1 MIHPVRFHIEPTRP
15 TERDRT
21 HVVIRLLLLVA
32 LGAVGF
38 SSLYWIVYLAIPAGA
53 ALVLSQAGS
62 ERYLRDTAP
71 RLVVALRWIAQAYA
85 YLWLLTDR
93 VPTGDAPRNAAD
105 GFDFAVE
112 CSGAPTP
119 QSALMRLFTSLPAL
133 VAVIVLSFIGGFV
146 WLFGA
151 VAILVTRRMP
161 LAAFDYLASTLRYQ
175 MRLVAYHASLTD
187 AYPAVTEAA
196 EPRTV

>member
-1 MIHPVRFHIEPTRP
+1 MTTHPVRFHIEPTP
-15 TERDRT
+15 MERV

-93 VPTGDAPRNAAD
+93 VPTGETGRAAD
-105 GFDFAVE
+105 AFDFDVE
-112 CSGAPTP
+112 CSGTPTP
-119 QSALMRLFTSLPAL
+119 KSALMRIFTSLPAL
-133 VAVIVLSFIGGFV
+133 VAMIVLSFVAGFV
-146 WLFGA
+146 WLFA
-151 VAILVTRRMP
+151 AIAILVTRRMP
-161 LAAFDYLASTLRYQ
+161 AAAFEFLASTLRYQ

-187 AYPAVTEAA
+187 AYPAIAEAA
-196 EPRTV
+196 VPRTV